1 MNSRWVIQK
10 LTSHLPSCL
19 STVLSP
25 SKILIRQSPNY
36 QVSTFLLNH
45 VDMSLL
51 LSICGREGWFPHLG
65 PCLHA
70 SIIKNPEFFEPVDA
84 DIHRNALVV
93 WNSLLSLYVK
103 CGKLVDAIKLFD
115 EMPMRDVISQNIV
128 FYGFLRNRET
138 ESGFVLLKR
147 MLGSGGFDHATLT
160 IVLSVCD
167 TPEFCL
173 VTKMIHALAI
183 LSGYDKEISVG
194 NKLITSYFKCG
205 CSVSGRGVF
214 DGMSHRNVITLT
226 AVISGLIENELH
238 EDGLRLFSLMR
249 RGLVHP
255 NSVTYLSALAACSGS
270 QRIVEGQQIHALLWK
285 YGIESELCI
294 ESALMDMYSKCGSI
308 EDAWT
313 IFEST
318 TEVDEVSMT
327 VILVGLAQNG
337 SEEEAIQFFIRM
349 LQAGVEIDA
358 NVVSA
363 VLGVSFID
371 NSLGLGK
378 QLHSLVI
385 KRKFSGNTFVNNGLI
400 NMYSKCGD
408 LTDSQTVFRRMPK
421 RNYVSW
427 NSMIAAFARHG
438 HGLAAL
444 KLYEEMTTLEVKP
457 TDVTFLSLLH
467 ACSHVGLIDKGR
479 ELLNEMKEVH
489 GIEPRTEHYT
499 CIIDMLG
506 RAGLL
511 KEAKS
516 FIDSL
521 PLKPDCKIWQALLGA
536 CSFHGDTEVGEYAA
550 EQLFQTAPDSSS
562 AHILIA
568 NIYSSRGKWKERA
581 KTIKRMK
588 AMGVTKETG
597 ISSIEIE
604 HKTHSFVV
612 EDKLHPQAEAIYDV
626 LSGLFPVMVDE
637 GYRPDKRFI
646 LCYTGDDR
654 NGTVS

>member
-1 MNSRWVIQK
+1 MNSRWVIQR
-10 LTSHLPSCL
+10 LTSHLPSCF
-19 STVLSP
+19 STIFSP
-25 SKILIRQSPNY
+25 TKILIRVSPSY

-45 VDMSLL
+45 VDISLL
-51 LSICGREGWFPHLG
+51 LSISGREGLFPHLG

-93 WNSLLSLYVK
+93 WNSLLSLYVRR
-103 CGKLVDAIKLFD
+103 GKLPDALKLFD
-115 EMPMRDVISQNIV
+115 EMPMIDSISQNTV
-128 FYGFLRNRET
+128 FNGFLKNREI

-147 MLGSGGFDHATLT
+147 MVRSGGFDQATLT

-167 TPEFCL
+167 IPELCF
-173 VTKMIHALAI
+173 VTKMIHGLAI
-183 LSGYDKEISVG
+183 LSGYDKEVSVG
-194 NKLITSYFKCG
+194 NALITSYFSCG
-205 CSVSGRGVF
+205 CSVSGSRVF
-214 DGMSHRNVITLT
+214 DEVVQRNVITWT
-226 AVISGLIENELH
+226 AVISGLIQNELH
-238 EDGLRLFSLMR
+238 EDSLRLFSLMR
-249 RGLVHP
+249 RGLVYP

-270 QRIVEGQQIHALLWK
+270 LRIVEGKQIHALLWK
-285 YGIESELCI
+285 FGIESELCI

-308 EDAWT
+308 EDAWK

-318 TEVDEVSMT
+318 EEIDEVSMT

-337 SEEEAIQFFIRM
+337 SEEEAIHFFIRM

-363 VLGVSFID
+363 VLGVSFVD
-371 NSLGLGK
+371 NSLGL
-378 QLHSLVI
+378 
-385 KRKFSGNTFVNNGLI
+385 
-400 NMYSKCGD
+400 D
-408 LTDSQTVFRRMPK
+408 LTDSLTVFRRMSK

-438 HGLAAL
+438 DILAAL
-444 KLYEEMTTLEVKP
+444 KLYEEMIMQDVKP

-479 ELLNEMKEVH
+479 ELLNMMQAVH
-489 GIEPRTEHYT
+489 GIEPRTQHYA
-499 CIIDMLG
+499 CIVDMLG

-521 PLKPDCKIWQALLGA
+521 PMKPDYLIWQALLGA
-536 CSFHGDTEVGEYAA
+536 CSFHGDTEIGKYAA
-550 EQLFQTAPDSSS
+550 EQLLQTAPDNS
-562 AHILIA
+562 AAHVLMA
-568 NIYSSRGKWKERA
+568 NIYSSRGQWKERA
-581 KTIKRMK
+581 KTINRMK

-597 ISSIEIE
+597 ISWIEIE
-604 HKTHSFVV
+604 DKIHSFVV

-626 LSGLFPVMVDE
+626 LSALYPVVVAE
-637 GYRPDKRFI
+637 GYRPEKK
-646 LCYTGDDR
+646 LVHHYTEEDQKG
-654 NGTVS
+654 

>member
-1 MNSRWVIQK
+1 
-10 LTSHLPSCL
+10 
-19 STVLSP
+19 
-25 SKILIRQSPNY
+25 
-36 QVSTFLLNH
+36 
-45 VDMSLL
+45 MSLL

-70 SIIKNPEFFEPVDA
+70 SIVKNPEFFEPVDA

-93 WNSLLSLYVK
+93 WNSLLALYVRR
-103 CGKLVDAIKLFD
+103 GKLVDALKLFD
-115 EMPMRDVISQNIV
+115 EMPMIDSISQNTL
-128 FYGFLRNRET
+128 FNGFLKNREI

-147 MLGSGGFDHATLT
+147 MVRSGGFDQATLT

-167 TPEFCL
+167 MPELCL

-183 LSGYDKEISVG
+183 LSGYDKEVSVG
-194 NKLITSYFKCG
+194 NALITSYFKCG
-205 CSVSGRGVF
+205 CSVSGRRVF
-214 DGMSHRNVITLT
+214 DEMVQRNVITWT
-226 AVISGLIENELH
+226 AVISGLIQNELH

-270 QRIVEGQQIHALLWK
+270 QRIMEGQQIHALLWK
-285 YGIESELCI
+285 FGIESELCI

-308 EDAWT
+308 EDAWK

-318 TEVDEVSMT
+318 EEIDEVSMT

-337 SEEEAIQFFIRM
+337 SEEEAIHFFIRM

-363 VLGVSFID
+363 ILGVSFVD

-385 KRKFSGNTFVNNGLI
+385 KRRFSGNTFVNNGLI

-408 LTDSQTVFRRMPK
+408 LTDSLSVFRRMSK
-421 RNYVSW
+421 KNYVSW
-427 NSMIAAFARHG
+427 NSMVAAFARHG
-438 HGLAAL
+438 DVLAAL
-444 KLYEEMTTLEVKP
+444 KLYEEMITQDVKP

-479 ELLNEMKEVH
+479 ELLNMMRDVH
-489 GIEPRTEHYT
+489 GIEPRTQHYA
-499 CIIDMLG
+499 CIVDMLG

-521 PLKPDCKIWQALLGA
+521 PMKPDCLIWQALLGA
-536 CSFHGDTEVGEYAA
+536 CSFHGDTEIGKYAA
-550 EQLFQTAPDSSS
+550 EQLFQTAPDSSA
-562 AHILIA
+562 AHVLMA
-568 NIYSSRGKWKERA
+568 NIYSSRGQWKERA

-597 ISSIEIE
+597 ISWIEIE
-604 HKTHSFVV
+604 NKIHRFVV

-626 LSGLFPVMVDE
+626 LSALYPVVVDE
-637 GYRPDKRFI
+637 GYRPEKKFV
-646 LCYTGDDR
+646 LHYTGEDQK
-654 NGTVS
+654 GAAVSVP